1 MEKMYL
7 CIPVLVKIVDTG
19 DAPSITVRVVNVA
32 HVPCPVTWVTGNHG
46 LKTEGM
52 GSLVIT

>member
-7 CIPVLVKIVDTG
+7 GIPVLVKIVDTG

-46 LKTEGM
+46 LKTEEM